1 MLTVG
6 DLRRTHLTAYGPH
19 GITADCV
26 VDDQDLFH
34 DAYTAELADFT
45 DCVRTGRTPA
55 VTGQDAR
62 AALSMARAAIQS
74 ITTASSVRIDELKD
88 Q

>member
-1 MLTVG
+1 VIL
-6 DLRRTHLTAYGPH
+6 
-19 GITADCV
+19 
-26 VDDQDLFH
+26 
-34 DAYTAELADFT
+34 
-45 DCVRTGRTPA
+45 TGRTPA
-55 VTGQDAR
+55 VTGRDAR